1 MDFPLLLGFP
11 CGGKEYTKTTDGKD
25 ERRMERSHA
34 ANDRMSGL
42 GYPER
47 YCVWSSNFS
56 MMRPLFYPFHQRK
69 GGFSHEKD
77 LDRDSHGGKYGPVG

>member
-1 MDFPLLLGFP
+1 
-11 CGGKEYTKTTDGKD
+11 
-25 ERRMERSHA
+25 MEQSHA
-34 ANDRMSGL
+34 ANDRTSGL

-56 MMRPLFYPFHQRK
+56 MMLPLFYPFHQRK

-77 LDRDSHGGKYGPVG
+77 LYRDCHGGEYGPVG